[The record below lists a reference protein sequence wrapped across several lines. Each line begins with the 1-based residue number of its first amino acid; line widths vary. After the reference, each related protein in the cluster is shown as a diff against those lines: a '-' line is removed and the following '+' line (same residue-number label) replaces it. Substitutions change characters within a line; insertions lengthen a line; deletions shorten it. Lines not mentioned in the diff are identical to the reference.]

1 MLAVIAGIWR
11 NRYLL
16 LALACAAL
24 LASKESTIA
33 ELRAKIAADALAAA
47 HAANAASRQSF
58 TDLVLQSN
66 LAFAAIEAA
75 DTAAAERA
83 ATVAKLKETARN
95 APIPPD
101 ACRTVG
107 PRLGAVLDGLRH
119 RQTGTA
125 DRDAGGEGEAATP
138 AADVRP

>member
-1 MLAVIAGIWR
+1 MLAVIAWIWR
-11 NRYLL
+11 NRYML

-24 LASKESTIA
+24 LASKENTIA
-33 ELRAKIAADALAAA
+33 ELRAKIAADALTAARA
-47 HAANAASRQSF
+47 FNATSRQSF
-58 TDLVLQSN
+58 VDLVKQSD

-75 DTAAAERA
+75 DKAAAERA

-101 ACRTVG
+101 TCRTVG

-119 RQTGTA
+119 RQAGTA
-125 DRDAGGEGEAATP
+125 DRDAAGKGEAAAP

>member
-16 LALACAAL
+16 LALAGAAL

-33 ELRAKIAADALAAA
+33 ELRAKIAADALTAART
-47 HAANAASRQSF
+47 ANAASRQSF
-58 TDLVLQSN
+58 INLVKQN
-66 LAFAAIEAA
+66 DLAFAAIEAA
-75 DTAAAERA
+75 DTAAAARA
-83 ATVAKLKETARN
+83 ATLAKLKETARN
-95 APIPPD
+95 APTPPD

-119 RQTGTA
+119 RRAGTA
-125 DRDAGGEGEAATP
+125 HRDAGGKGEAAAP